1 MLMQPLK
8 VFAMAMV
15 VALFIKKLE
24 KQERERMEKEIEN
37 VKEWFQ
43 NPDAPEQESETN
55 INTAIFDRAN
65 TDHLLPP
72 DMENLSAMRKYA
84 YKQRKM
90 KAIVKEIMY
99 YLIYAVV
106 IVLLGYSL
114 RDYNAF
120 YQTKGLENL
129 FGLNDKFQ
137 KVSVI
142 MISDIYCG

>member
-1 MLMQPLK
+1 MQPLK
-8 VFAMAMV
+8 VFAMALV

-24 KQERERMEKEIEN
+24 KQELERMEKEIDN
-37 VKEWFQ
+37 VKEWFTY
-43 NPDAPEQESETN
+43 PTAPEEETETH
-55 INTAIFDRAN
+55 INTGLFDRAN

-72 DMENLSAMRKYA
+72 DMESLSKMRQFA
-84 YKQRKM
+84 YKQQKT

-129 FGLNDKFQ
+129 FGLNDRFH
-137 KVSVI
+137 KV
-142 MISDIYCG
+142 C